1 MAPERRWAWPRLP
14 AGGPDRSPA
23 LGGGRTLSP
32 FVGLELKRPMPPDL
46 ASPPMSSLPPRRWP
60 MFLEGVVGVVAMGEC
75 GGVVAV
81 AVTVEGLPV
90 PEGLK
95 LKSGKALMDFCC
107 RIPPEEPRFEVGSAW
122 RDIGRLLE
130 LVLESEEFGAG

>member
-1 MAPERRWAWPRLP
+1 
-14 AGGPDRSPA
+14 
-23 LGGGRTLSP
+23 
-32 FVGLELKRPMPPDL
+32 
-46 ASPPMSSLPPRRWP
+46 

-90 PEGLK
+90 PEGFEGLK

-107 RIPPEEPRFEVGSAW
+107 RVPPEEPRFEVGSAW

>member
-14 AGGPDRSPA
+14 AGGPGRGPA

-60 MFLEGVVGVVAMGEC
+60 MFLEGVVGVVTMGEC

-81 AVTVEGLPV
+81 AVEGLLV

-95 LKSGKALMDFCC
+95 LKFGKALTDFCC
-107 RIPPEEPRFEVGSAW
+107 RIPPEEPRLEVGGAW

-130 LVLESEEFGAG
+130 LELESEEFSAG

>member
-1 MAPERRWAWPRLP
+1 
-14 AGGPDRSPA
+14 
-23 LGGGRTLSP
+23 
-32 FVGLELKRPMPPDL
+32 
-46 ASPPMSSLPPRRWP
+46 

-81 AVTVEGLPV
+81 AVEGLPV

-107 RIPPEEPRFEVGSAW
+107 RIPPEEPRLEVGSAW